1 MPSSIR
7 PSSAQ
12 EKDRRSVL
20 PLLRLSEALGF
31 APTDGGAASREYV
44 VAVRWGKSTMGL
56 RVDRLV
62 GEQEVVIKSL
72 GPLVGE
78 TVGVAGAAILG
89 DGQIAL
95 IVDVPGLFKLAG
107 A

>member
-1 MPSSIR
+1 M
-7 PSSAQ
+7 
-12 EKDRRSVL
+12 
-20 PLLRLSEALGF
+20 
-31 APTDGGAASREYV
+31 
-44 VAVRWGKSTMGL
+44 VAVRWAHATMGL
-56 RVDRLV
+56 RVSRLV

-78 TVGVAGAAILG
+78 TAGVAGAAILG

-95 IVDVPGLFKLAG
+95 IADVPGLFKLAG